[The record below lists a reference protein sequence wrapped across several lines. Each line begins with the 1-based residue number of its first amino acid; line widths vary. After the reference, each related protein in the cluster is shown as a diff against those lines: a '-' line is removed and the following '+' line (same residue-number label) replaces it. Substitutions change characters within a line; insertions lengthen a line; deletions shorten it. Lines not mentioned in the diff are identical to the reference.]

1 MDWQQQFLTSKNYNN
16 KTNKETHRMSKK
28 TEVKVAENNEP
39 NKNAEIP
46 SSKEVIQTLRM
57 QLSEHSKQ
65 AELHKTMAVKAQGAL
80 EVLLQLNPQEEE
92 KQEEN

>member
-1 MDWQQQFLTSKNYNN
+1 
-16 KTNKETHRMSKK
+16 MSKK
-28 TEVKVAENNEP
+28 DSVVSEKVESNEP

-57 QLSEHSKQ
+57 QLEEHLKQSEY
-65 AELHKTMAVKAQGAL
+65 HKTMAVKAQGAL
-80 EVLLQLNPQEEE
+80 EVLLQLNPEEQE

>member
-1 MDWQQQFLTSKNYNN
+1 M
-16 KTNKETHRMSKK
+16 ETHKMSKK
-28 TEVKVAENNEP
+28 DSVVSEKVESNEP

-57 QLSEHSKQ
+57 QLEEHLKQSEY
-65 AELHKTMAVKAQGAL
+65 HKTMAVKAQGAL
-80 EVLLQLNPQEEE
+80 EVLLQLNPEEQE

>member
-1 MDWQQQFLTSKNYNN
+1 
-16 KTNKETHRMSKK
+16 MSKK
-28 TEVKVAENNEP
+28 DSVVSEKVESNEP

-57 QLSEHSKQ
+57 QLEEHLKQSEY
-65 AELHKTMAVKAQGAL
+65 HKTMAVKAQGAL